1 MPNSGFKVIVTRKLP
16 DTVQSRLKELFDVE
30 FSQNDIPLSRNE
42 LLEAMKRADVLVPTL
57 NDNIDASLLAEAGN
71 RLKLLANYGSGV
83 DHIDVEAAHKQGI
96 LVSNS
101 PTISSSD
108 TADMTIAL
116 ILAVMRR
123 FKEGSNVMESGDWQG
138 WAPSK
143 TYEKGD
149 SDPNDDGRIMS
160 IEKYPNGY
168 FITGQD
174 GEEGY
179 GYAIDLKGNEME
191 EEDLE
196 GMYEGKKSNI
206 NEAVKNIITKILEEQ
221 NINEAAT
228 NDLAKIAAEYG
239 DFEGLKPAVIALE
252 NVVTEIESFYDKT
265 RSKIQ
270 KIYNDLGEIRNEEGL
285 KVGAFIAPSIENAFK
300 RDLRPII
307 KNQFHGGLDM
317 PKVKRISQDDIDRG
331 YTQMESPKET
341 VFTPVNEKK

>member
-57 NDNIDASLLAEAGN
+57 NDNIDASLLAEVGN

-138 WAPSK
+138 WAPSAFLGTRVSGK
-143 TYEKGD
+143 TIGILGM
-149 SDPNDDGRIMS
+149 GRIGTALAERARAFGLNVNYHNRKKVHPDTETRLNAKYFKDFHTMLPEIDILATCCPLS
-160 IEKYPNGY
+160 DETHHILDTKALSLMKPTAVVVNTARGALIEEEALEAALLNGRLAAAGLDVLATGKNVNKTLCELPNVMLLPHMGSATQEARHEMGETV
-168 FITGQD
+168 ILNIKMHQD
-174 GEEGY
+174 GH
-179 GYAIDLKGNEME
+179 
-191 EEDLE
+191 
-196 GMYEGKKSNI
+196 
-206 NEAVKNIITKILEEQ
+206 
-221 NINEAAT
+221 
-228 NDLAKIAAEYG
+228 
-239 DFEGLKPAVIALE
+239 
-252 NVVTEIESFYDKT
+252 
-265 RSKIQ
+265 
-270 KIYNDLGEIRNEEGL
+270 
-285 KVGAFIAPSIENAFK
+285 
-300 RDLRPII
+300 RPPNMCI
-307 KNQFHGGLDM
+307 
-317 PKVKRISQDDIDRG
+317 PK
-331 YTQMESPKET
+331 
-341 VFTPVNEKK
+341 F

>member
-42 LLEAMKRADVLVPTL
+42 LLEAMKRAEVLVPTL

-138 WAPSK
+138 WAPSAFLGTRVSGK
-143 TYEKGD
+143 TIGILGM
-149 SDPNDDGRIMS
+149 GRIGTALAERARAFGLNVHYHNRKKVHPDTETRLNAKYFKDFHAMLPEIDILATCCPLS
-160 IEKYPNGY
+160 DETHHILDSKALSLMKPTAVVVNTARGALIEETALETALLNGRLAAAGLDVLATGKNVNKTLCELPNVMLLPHMGSATQEARHEMGETV
-168 FITGQD
+168 ILNIKMHQD
-174 GEEGY
+174 GH
-179 GYAIDLKGNEME
+179 
-191 EEDLE
+191 
-196 GMYEGKKSNI
+196 
-206 NEAVKNIITKILEEQ
+206 
-221 NINEAAT
+221 
-228 NDLAKIAAEYG
+228 
-239 DFEGLKPAVIALE
+239 
-252 NVVTEIESFYDKT
+252 
-265 RSKIQ
+265 
-270 KIYNDLGEIRNEEGL
+270 
-285 KVGAFIAPSIENAFK
+285 
-300 RDLRPII
+300 RPPNMCI
-307 KNQFHGGLDM
+307 
-317 PKVKRISQDDIDRG
+317 PK
-331 YTQMESPKET
+331 
-341 VFTPVNEKK
+341 F

>member
-138 WAPSK
+138 WAPSAFLGTRVSGK
-143 TYEKGD
+143 TIGILGM
-149 SDPNDDGRIMS
+149 GRIGTALAERARAFGLNVHYHNRKKVHPDTETRLNAKYFKDFHTMLPEIDILATCCPLNDETHHILDTKALS
-160 IEKYPNGY
+160 LMKPTAVVVNTARGALIEEEALEAALLNGRLAAAGLDVLATGKNVNKTLCELPNVMLLPHMGSATQEARHEMGETV
-168 FITGQD
+168 ILNIKMHQD
-174 GEEGY
+174 GH
-179 GYAIDLKGNEME
+179 
-191 EEDLE
+191 
-196 GMYEGKKSNI
+196 
-206 NEAVKNIITKILEEQ
+206 
-221 NINEAAT
+221 
-228 NDLAKIAAEYG
+228 
-239 DFEGLKPAVIALE
+239 
-252 NVVTEIESFYDKT
+252 
-265 RSKIQ
+265 
-270 KIYNDLGEIRNEEGL
+270 
-285 KVGAFIAPSIENAFK
+285 
-300 RDLRPII
+300 RPPNMCI
-307 KNQFHGGLDM
+307 
-317 PKVKRISQDDIDRG
+317 PK
-331 YTQMESPKET
+331 
-341 VFTPVNEKK
+341 F

>member
-138 WAPSK
+138 WAPSAFLGTRVSGK
-143 TYEKGD
+143 TIGILGM
-149 SDPNDDGRIMS
+149 GRIGTALAERARAFGLNVHYHNRKKVHPDTETRLNAKYFKDFHTMLPEIDILATCCPLS
-160 IEKYPNGY
+160 DETHHILDSKALSLMKPTAVVVNTARGALIEETALETALLNGRLAAAGLDVLATGKNVNKTLCELPNVMLLPHMGSATQEARHEMGETV
-168 FITGQD
+168 ILNIKMHQD
-174 GEEGY
+174 GH
-179 GYAIDLKGNEME
+179 
-191 EEDLE
+191 
-196 GMYEGKKSNI
+196 
-206 NEAVKNIITKILEEQ
+206 
-221 NINEAAT
+221 
-228 NDLAKIAAEYG
+228 
-239 DFEGLKPAVIALE
+239 
-252 NVVTEIESFYDKT
+252 
-265 RSKIQ
+265 
-270 KIYNDLGEIRNEEGL
+270 
-285 KVGAFIAPSIENAFK
+285 
-300 RDLRPII
+300 RPPNMCI
-307 KNQFHGGLDM
+307 
-317 PKVKRISQDDIDRG
+317 PK
-331 YTQMESPKET
+331 
-341 VFTPVNEKK
+341 F

>member
-138 WAPSK
+138 WAPSAFLGTRVSGK
-143 TYEKGD
+143 TIGILGM
-149 SDPNDDGRIMS
+149 GRIGTALAERARAFGLNVHYHNRKKVHPDTETRLNAKYFKDFHAMLPEIDILATCCPLS
-160 IEKYPNGY
+160 DETHHILDSKALSLMKPTAVVVNTARGALIEEEALEAALLNGRLAAAGLDVLATGKNVNKTLCELPNVMLLPHMGSATQEARHEMGETV
-168 FITGQD
+168 ILNIKMHQD
-174 GEEGY
+174 GH
-179 GYAIDLKGNEME
+179 
-191 EEDLE
+191 
-196 GMYEGKKSNI
+196 
-206 NEAVKNIITKILEEQ
+206 
-221 NINEAAT
+221 
-228 NDLAKIAAEYG
+228 
-239 DFEGLKPAVIALE
+239 
-252 NVVTEIESFYDKT
+252 
-265 RSKIQ
+265 
-270 KIYNDLGEIRNEEGL
+270 
-285 KVGAFIAPSIENAFK
+285 
-300 RDLRPII
+300 RPPNMCI
-307 KNQFHGGLDM
+307 
-317 PKVKRISQDDIDRG
+317 PK
-331 YTQMESPKET
+331 
-341 VFTPVNEKK
+341 F

>member
-138 WAPSK
+138 WAPSAFLGTRVSGK
-143 TYEKGD
+143 TIGILGM
-149 SDPNDDGRIMS
+149 GRIGTALA
-160 IEKYPNGY
+160 ERARAFGLNVHYHNRKKVHPDTETRLNAKYFKDFHAMLP
-168 FITGQD
+168 
-174 GEEGY
+174 E
-179 GYAIDLKGNEME
+179 IDILATCCPLSDETHHILDTKALSLMKPTAVVVNTARGALI
-191 EEDLE
+191 EEDSFRGCSLKWKTSCSWIRCS
-196 GMYEGKKSNI
+196 GYRKKC
-206 NEAVKNIITKILEEQ
+206 K
-221 NINEAAT
+221 
-228 NDLAKIAAEYG
+228 
-239 DFEGLKPAVIALE
+239 
-252 NVVTEIESFYDKT
+252 
-265 RSKIQ
+265 
-270 KIYNDLGEIRNEEGL
+270 
-285 KVGAFIAPSIENAFK
+285 
-300 RDLRPII
+300 
-307 KNQFHGGLDM
+307 
-317 PKVKRISQDDIDRG
+317 
-331 YTQMESPKET
+331 
-341 VFTPVNEKK
+341 

>member
-138 WAPSK
+138 WAPSAFLGTRVSGK
-143 TYEKGD
+143 TIGILGM
-149 SDPNDDGRIMS
+149 GRIGTALAERARAFGLNVNYHNRKKVHPDTETRLNAKYFKDFHAMLPEIDILATCCPLS
-160 IEKYPNGY
+160 DETHHILDTKALSLMKPTAVVVNTARGALIEEEALEAALLNGRLAAAGLDVLATGKNVNKTLCELPNVMLLPHMGSATQEARHEMGETV
-168 FITGQD
+168 ILNIKMHQD
-174 GEEGY
+174 GH
-179 GYAIDLKGNEME
+179 
-191 EEDLE
+191 
-196 GMYEGKKSNI
+196 
-206 NEAVKNIITKILEEQ
+206 
-221 NINEAAT
+221 
-228 NDLAKIAAEYG
+228 
-239 DFEGLKPAVIALE
+239 
-252 NVVTEIESFYDKT
+252 
-265 RSKIQ
+265 
-270 KIYNDLGEIRNEEGL
+270 
-285 KVGAFIAPSIENAFK
+285 
-300 RDLRPII
+300 RPPNMCI
-307 KNQFHGGLDM
+307 
-317 PKVKRISQDDIDRG
+317 PK
-331 YTQMESPKET
+331 
-341 VFTPVNEKK
+341 F

>member
-138 WAPSK
+138 WAPSAFLGTRVSGK
-143 TYEKGD
+143 TIGILGM
-149 SDPNDDGRIMS
+149 GRIGTALAERARAFGLNVNYHNRKKVHPDTETRLNAKYFKDFHTMLPEIDILATCCPLS
-160 IEKYPNGY
+160 DETHHILDTKALSLMKPTAVVVNTARGALIEEEALEAALLNGRLAAAGLDVLATGKNVNKTLCELPNVMLLPHMGSATQEARHEMGETVILNIKMY
-168 FITGQD
+168 QD
-174 GEEGY
+174 GH
-179 GYAIDLKGNEME
+179 
-191 EEDLE
+191 
-196 GMYEGKKSNI
+196 
-206 NEAVKNIITKILEEQ
+206 
-221 NINEAAT
+221 
-228 NDLAKIAAEYG
+228 
-239 DFEGLKPAVIALE
+239 
-252 NVVTEIESFYDKT
+252 
-265 RSKIQ
+265 
-270 KIYNDLGEIRNEEGL
+270 
-285 KVGAFIAPSIENAFK
+285 
-300 RDLRPII
+300 RPPNMCI
-307 KNQFHGGLDM
+307 
-317 PKVKRISQDDIDRG
+317 PK
-331 YTQMESPKET
+331 
-341 VFTPVNEKK
+341 F

>member
-138 WAPSK
+138 WAPSAFLGTRVSGK
-143 TYEKGD
+143 TIGILGM
-149 SDPNDDGRIMS
+149 GRIGTALAERARAFGLNVHYHNRKKVHPDTETRLNAKYFRDFHAMLPEIDILATCCPLS
-160 IEKYPNGY
+160 DETHHILDTKALSLMKPTAVVVNTARGALIEEEALEAALLNGRLAAAGLDVLATGKNVNKTLCELPNVMLLPHMGSATQEARHEMGETV
-168 FITGQD
+168 ILNIKMHQD
-174 GEEGY
+174 GH
-179 GYAIDLKGNEME
+179 
-191 EEDLE
+191 
-196 GMYEGKKSNI
+196 
-206 NEAVKNIITKILEEQ
+206 
-221 NINEAAT
+221 
-228 NDLAKIAAEYG
+228 
-239 DFEGLKPAVIALE
+239 
-252 NVVTEIESFYDKT
+252 
-265 RSKIQ
+265 
-270 KIYNDLGEIRNEEGL
+270 
-285 KVGAFIAPSIENAFK
+285 
-300 RDLRPII
+300 RPPNMCI
-307 KNQFHGGLDM
+307 
-317 PKVKRISQDDIDRG
+317 PK
-331 YTQMESPKET
+331 
-341 VFTPVNEKK
+341 F

>member
-123 FKEGSNVMESGDWQG
+123 FKESSNVMESGDWQG
-138 WAPSK
+138 WAPSAFLGTRVSGK
-143 TYEKGD
+143 TIGILGM
-149 SDPNDDGRIMS
+149 GRIGTALA
-160 IEKYPNGY
+160 ERARAFGLNVHYHNRKKVHPDTETRLNAKYFKDCHTMLP
-168 FITGQD
+168 
-174 GEEGY
+174 E
-179 GYAIDLKGNEME
+179 IDILATCCPLSDETHHILDTKALSLMKPTAVVVNTARGALIE
-191 EEDLE
+191 EEAL
-196 GMYEGKKSNI
+196 
-206 NEAVKNIITKILEEQ
+206 
-221 NINEAAT
+221 EAALL
-228 NDLAKIAAEYG
+228 NGRLAAA
-239 DFEGLKPAVIALE
+239 
-252 NVVTEIESFYDKT
+252 
-265 RSKIQ
+265 
-270 KIYNDLGEIRNEEGL
+270 
-285 KVGAFIAPSIENAFK
+285 
-300 RDLRPII
+300 
-307 KNQFHGGLDM
+307 GLDVLATG
-317 PKVKRISQDDIDRG
+317 KN
-331 YTQMESPKET
+331 
-341 VFTPVNEKK
+341 VNKTLCELPNVMLLPHMGSATH

>member
-16 DTVQSRLKELFDVE
+16 NTVQSRLKELFDVE

-138 WAPSK
+138 WAPSAFLGTRVSGK
-143 TYEKGD
+143 TIGILGM
-149 SDPNDDGRIMS
+149 GRIGTALAERARAFGLNVHYHNRKKVHPDTETRLNAKYFKDFHAMLPEIDILATCCPLS
-160 IEKYPNGY
+160 DETHHILDSKALSLMKPTAVVVNTARGALIEETALEAALLNGRLAAAGLDVLATGKNVNKTLCELPNVMLLPHMGSATQEARHEMGETV
-168 FITGQD
+168 ILNIKMHQD
-174 GEEGY
+174 GH
-179 GYAIDLKGNEME
+179 
-191 EEDLE
+191 
-196 GMYEGKKSNI
+196 
-206 NEAVKNIITKILEEQ
+206 
-221 NINEAAT
+221 
-228 NDLAKIAAEYG
+228 
-239 DFEGLKPAVIALE
+239 
-252 NVVTEIESFYDKT
+252 
-265 RSKIQ
+265 
-270 KIYNDLGEIRNEEGL
+270 
-285 KVGAFIAPSIENAFK
+285 
-300 RDLRPII
+300 RPPNMCI
-307 KNQFHGGLDM
+307 
-317 PKVKRISQDDIDRG
+317 PK
-331 YTQMESPKET
+331 
-341 VFTPVNEKK
+341 F

>member
-16 DTVQSRLKELFDVE
+16 NTVQSRLKELFDVE

-138 WAPSK
+138 WAPSAFLGTRVSGK
-143 TYEKGD
+143 TIGILGM
-149 SDPNDDGRIMS
+149 GRIGTALAERARAFGLNVHYHNRKKVHPDTETRLNAKYFKDFHAMLPEIDILATCCPLS
-160 IEKYPNGY
+160 DETHHILDTKALSLMKPTAVVVNTARGALIEEEALEAALLNGRLAAAGLDVLATGKNVNKTLCELPNVMLLPHMGSATQEARHEMGETV
-168 FITGQD
+168 ILNIKMHQD
-174 GEEGY
+174 GH
-179 GYAIDLKGNEME
+179 
-191 EEDLE
+191 
-196 GMYEGKKSNI
+196 
-206 NEAVKNIITKILEEQ
+206 
-221 NINEAAT
+221 
-228 NDLAKIAAEYG
+228 
-239 DFEGLKPAVIALE
+239 
-252 NVVTEIESFYDKT
+252 
-265 RSKIQ
+265 
-270 KIYNDLGEIRNEEGL
+270 
-285 KVGAFIAPSIENAFK
+285 
-300 RDLRPII
+300 RPPNMCI
-307 KNQFHGGLDM
+307 
-317 PKVKRISQDDIDRG
+317 PK
-331 YTQMESPKET
+331 
-341 VFTPVNEKK
+341 F

>member
-138 WAPSK
+138 WAPSAFLGTRVSGK
-143 TYEKGD
+143 TIGILGM
-149 SDPNDDGRIMS
+149 GRIGTALAERARAFGLNVHYHNRKKVHPDTETRLNAKYFRDFHAMLPEIDILATCCPLS
-160 IEKYPNGY
+160 DETHHILDSKALSLMKPTAVVVNTARGALIEEEALEAALLNGRLAAAGLDVLATGKNVNKTLCELPNVMLLPHMGSATQEARHEMGETV
-168 FITGQD
+168 ILNIKMHQD
-174 GEEGY
+174 GH
-179 GYAIDLKGNEME
+179 
-191 EEDLE
+191 
-196 GMYEGKKSNI
+196 
-206 NEAVKNIITKILEEQ
+206 
-221 NINEAAT
+221 
-228 NDLAKIAAEYG
+228 
-239 DFEGLKPAVIALE
+239 
-252 NVVTEIESFYDKT
+252 
-265 RSKIQ
+265 
-270 KIYNDLGEIRNEEGL
+270 
-285 KVGAFIAPSIENAFK
+285 
-300 RDLRPII
+300 RPPNMCI
-307 KNQFHGGLDM
+307 
-317 PKVKRISQDDIDRG
+317 PK
-331 YTQMESPKET
+331 
-341 VFTPVNEKK
+341 F

>member
-138 WAPSK
+138 WAPSAFLGTRVSGK
-143 TYEKGD
+143 TIGILGM
-149 SDPNDDGRIMS
+149 GRIGTALAERARAFGLNVHYHNRKKVHPDTETRLNAKYFKDFHAMLPEIDILATCCPLS
-160 IEKYPNGY
+160 DETHHILDTKALSLMKPTAVVVNTARGALIEEEALEAALLNGRLAAAGLDVLATGKNVNKTLCDLPNVMLLPHMGSATQEARHEMGETV
-168 FITGQD
+168 ILNIKMHQD
-174 GEEGY
+174 GH
-179 GYAIDLKGNEME
+179 
-191 EEDLE
+191 
-196 GMYEGKKSNI
+196 
-206 NEAVKNIITKILEEQ
+206 
-221 NINEAAT
+221 
-228 NDLAKIAAEYG
+228 
-239 DFEGLKPAVIALE
+239 
-252 NVVTEIESFYDKT
+252 
-265 RSKIQ
+265 
-270 KIYNDLGEIRNEEGL
+270 
-285 KVGAFIAPSIENAFK
+285 
-300 RDLRPII
+300 RPPNMCI
-307 KNQFHGGLDM
+307 
-317 PKVKRISQDDIDRG
+317 PK
-331 YTQMESPKET
+331 
-341 VFTPVNEKK
+341 F

>member
-138 WAPSK
+138 WAPSAFLGTRVSGK
-143 TYEKGD
+143 TIGILGM
-149 SDPNDDGRIMS
+149 GRIGTALAERARAFGLNVNYHNRKKVHPDTETRLNAKYFRDFHAMLPEIDILATCCPLS
-160 IEKYPNGY
+160 DETHHILDSKALSLMKPTAVVVNTARGALIEEAALEAALLNGRLAAAGLDVLATGKNVNKTLCELPNVMLLPHMGSATQEARHEMGETV
-168 FITGQD
+168 ILNIKMHQD
-174 GEEGY
+174 GH
-179 GYAIDLKGNEME
+179 
-191 EEDLE
+191 
-196 GMYEGKKSNI
+196 
-206 NEAVKNIITKILEEQ
+206 
-221 NINEAAT
+221 
-228 NDLAKIAAEYG
+228 
-239 DFEGLKPAVIALE
+239 
-252 NVVTEIESFYDKT
+252 
-265 RSKIQ
+265 
-270 KIYNDLGEIRNEEGL
+270 
-285 KVGAFIAPSIENAFK
+285 
-300 RDLRPII
+300 RPPNMCI
-307 KNQFHGGLDM
+307 
-317 PKVKRISQDDIDRG
+317 PK
-331 YTQMESPKET
+331 
-341 VFTPVNEKK
+341 F